1 MLIKKFNYII
11 FFLFIVLDGLAQ
23 KEAYFQTKIEYADF
37 VYKKFNIDRELLNY
51 MFIVDDT
58 SYIMKP
64 SILMFFK
71 KNKFISIE
79 KIQDKYQ
86 IYCSPKNLLKNL
98 TIEQIEE
105 AIMFDSKPT
114 NILFKNFLNDTIY
127 QETDKLTA
135 VF

>member
-71 KNKFISIE
+71 KNKWV
-79 KIQDKYQ
+79 YR
-86 IYCSPKNLLKNL
+86 
-98 TIEQIEE
+98 
-105 AIMFDSKPT
+105 
-114 NILFKNFLNDTIY
+114 
-127 QETDKLTA
+127 
-135 VF
+135 